1 MSGRAGKAD
10 LSGYNYGAIS
20 SLVLNSDRSAI
31 PRRDEEP
38 GKAGLSGY
46 NYGAISSLVLN
57 SHRSAITRRDKE
69 PDGAP
74 GDMGSRVQ
82 GQAEDHQEASEKQA
96 SKRNTET
103 AGFGYTDIVEVT
115 QDVEGLADDGD
126 SGDMI

>member
-20 SLVLNSDRSAI
+20 SLVLNS
-31 PRRDEEP
+31 
-38 GKAGLSGY
+38 
-46 NYGAISSLVLN
+46 
-57 SHRSAITRRDKE
+57 HMSAITRPDKE

-82 GQAEDHQEASEKQA
+82 GQAEDHQEASEKQV

-103 AGFGYTDIVEVT
+103 AVFGYTDIVEVT

>member
-1 MSGRAGKAD
+1 
-10 LSGYNYGAIS
+10 
-20 SLVLNSDRSAI
+20 
-31 PRRDEEP
+31 
-38 GKAGLSGY
+38 
-46 NYGAISSLVLN
+46 
-57 SHRSAITRRDKE
+57 
-69 PDGAP
+69 
-74 GDMGSRVQ
+74 MGSRVQ